1 MSQQKLVERIRQ
13 KAEEEIKQL
22 KKKHELQLEQLKN
35 EYENKRRDIENKF
48 SSEKEQIR
56 NEIKRKM
63 EKSFQKEKLKY
74 DLEIEYFISQ
84 KCREHAEKLAEEIW
98 RQSSEDFF
106 ERHKEE
112 LNEENWERLYVSD
125 SDRKLAEKYFPQFE
139 IVGDEKITG
148 GFIAENKDGTFL
160 IDNTIKSR
168 FEKMWPEILPEIMGK
183 VYEELGDKI

>member
-1 MSQQKLVERIRQ
+1 MERIRE
-13 KAEEEIKQL
+13 KADEEIEQL
-22 KKKHELQLEQLKN
+22 KKEHELQIEQLKN
-35 EYENKRRDIENKF
+35 EYENKKKDIEQRF

-84 KCREHAEKLAEEIW
+84 KCREHAEKLAEEVW
-98 RQSSEDFF
+98 MESAEEFF

-112 LNEENWERLYVSD
+112 LNKENWETLYVSD
-125 SDRKLAEKYFPQFE
+125 SDKKLAEKYFPHSK
-139 IVGDEKITG
+139 VAANEKISG
-148 GFIAENKDGTFL
+148 GFIAENKDGTLL

-183 VYEELGDKI
+183 FYEELSDKI